1 MKTKYLYAAML
12 SSLFCLTVFGLEA
25 QTARAVNKGMYKSS
39 ASYEIQVLGVGQDGT
54 KVFRIWAY
62 DKTVEAAINKAKRDA
77 VAACLFTGLAGSGH
91 TNQTPAICKSG
102 DEETHQAFFQEFFAY
117 PDKKGNG
124 GVYLRFVNRTTDE
137 PPSGKYRIQ
146 MKGGYKVAIDV
157 QVLYNNLRS
166 YMEDKGIVKKLGHG
180 F

>member
-1 MKTKYLYAAML
+1 KY
-12 SSLFCLTVFGLEA
+12 LFCLMFTGMLCLSLFQLEA
-25 QTARAVNKGMYKSS
+25 QSARKVNKGLYKSA
-39 ASYEIQVLGVGQDGT
+39 ASYEVQVLGVGQDGT
-54 KVFRIWAY
+54 KVFRIWSY

-77 VAACLFTGLAGSGH
+77 VAACLFSGLPGSGQ

-102 DEETHQAFFQEFFAY
+102 DEETHEAFFQEFFAY

-124 GVYLRFVNRTTDE
+124 GAYLRFVNRTTDE
-137 PPSGKYRIQ
+137 PPSGKYRVQ
-146 MKGGYKVAIDV
+146 MKGGYKIAIDV

-166 YMEDKGIVKKLGHG
+166 YMEEKGIVKKLGHG

>member
-1 MKTKYLYAAML
+1 MKTKYLFCLMFTGML
-12 SSLFCLTVFGLEA
+12 CLSLFQLEA
-25 QTARAVNKGMYKSS
+25 QSARKVNKGLYKSA
-39 ASYEIQVLGVGQDGT
+39 ASYEVQVLGVGQDGT
-54 KVFRIWAY
+54 KVFRIWSY

-77 VAACLFTGLAGSGH
+77 VAACLFSGLPGSGQ

-102 DEETHQAFFQEFFAY
+102 DEETHEAFFQEFFAY

-124 GVYLRFVNRTTDE
+124 GAYLRFVNRTTDE
-137 PPSGKYRIQ
+137 PPSGKYRVQ
-146 MKGGYKVAIDV
+146 MKGGYKIAIDV

-166 YMEDKGIVKKLGHG
+166 YMEEKGIVKKLGQG

>member
-1 MKTKYLYAAML
+1 MKTKYLFCLMFTGML
-12 SSLFCLTVFGLEA
+12 CLSLFQLEA
-25 QTARAVNKGMYKSS
+25 QSARKVNKGLYKSA
-39 ASYEIQVLGVGQDGT
+39 ASYEVQVLGVGQDGT
-54 KVFRIWAY
+54 KVFRIWSY

-77 VAACLFTGLAGSGH
+77 VAACLFSGLPGSGQ

-102 DEETHQAFFQEFFAY
+102 DEETHEAFFQEFFAY

-124 GVYLRFVNRTTDE
+124 GAYLRFVNRTTDE
-137 PPSGKYRIQ
+137 PPSGKYRVQ
-146 MKGGYKVAIDV
+146 MKGGYKIAIDV

-166 YMEDKGIVKKLGHG
+166 YMEEKGIVKKLGHG

>member
-1 MKTKYLYAAML
+1 MKY
-12 SSLFCLTVFGLEA
+12 LFCLMFTGMLCLSLFQLEA
-25 QTARAVNKGMYKSS
+25 QSARKVNKGLYKSA
-39 ASYEIQVLGVGQDGT
+39 ASYEVQVLGVGQDGT
-54 KVFRIWAY
+54 KVFRIWSY

-77 VAACLFTGLAGSGH
+77 VAACLFSGLPGSGQ

-102 DEETHQAFFQEFFAY
+102 DEETHEAFFQEFFAY

-124 GVYLRFVNRTTDE
+124 GAYLRFVNRTTDE
-137 PPSGKYRIQ
+137 PPSGKYRVQ
-146 MKGGYKVAIDV
+146 MKGGYKIAIDV

-166 YMEDKGIVKKLGHG
+166 YMEEKGIVKKLGHG